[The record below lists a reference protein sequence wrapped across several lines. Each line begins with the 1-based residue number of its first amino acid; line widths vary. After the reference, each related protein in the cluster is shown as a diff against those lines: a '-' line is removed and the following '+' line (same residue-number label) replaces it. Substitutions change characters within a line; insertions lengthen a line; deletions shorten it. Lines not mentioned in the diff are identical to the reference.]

1 MKHVLL
7 GFMLFF
13 IAGCGSGSIT
23 PNESPGPEMD
33 EEVALEQVTLGNYYD
48 VTLEQV
54 TLGDH
59 NESPGPEMDE
69 EVALEQLTLGDRDG
83 GDLGRQWE
91 TSWAEFNPYDPALLP
106 SDNRAD
112 GNVGVSARY
121 RGDISGTI
129 SPYYGDLSDPEIEL
143 NVHLGTGRDYI
154 NAKTYFNG
162 ETGHYSSYSTTILE
176 NGSFSSFGN
185 DNEKGFNGQFYHTDT
200 NYGMVRGAIRTPYV
214 YGTYGA
220 ELE

>member
-1 MKHVLL
+1 MKRVLL

-13 IAGCGSGSIT
+13 MTGCGSGNIT
-23 PNESPGPEMD
+23 PNESPEPEMD
-33 EEVALEQVTLGNYYD
+33 EGVALEQVTLGNYD
-48 VTLEQV
+48 VTLERV

-59 NESPGPEMDE
+59 
-69 EVALEQLTLGDRDG
+69 DG
-83 GDLGRQWE
+83 GNLDLQWE

-106 SDNRAD
+106 TDNRAD

-129 SPYYGDLSDPEIEL
+129 SPYYGDLSNPEIEL
-143 NVHLGTGRDYI
+143 NVHLGTGRDDI

-162 ETGHYSSYSTTILE
+162 ETVPFSSYSATILE
-176 NGSFSSFGN
+176 DGSFNSFDD
-185 DNEKGFNGQFYHTDT
+185 DNLKGFNGQFYHADTD
-200 NYGMVRGAIRTPYV
+200 YGMVRGAIRTPYV

-220 ELE
+220 DLE